1 VAAVEA
7 QGLSIRD
14 LKKAKA
20 PKGDITAAV
29 AALLELKAK
38 YQEVT
43 GEPFPCPRQG
53 SRGTA
58 VALQLSP
65 SDIWGLLRRD
75 ICSFKSRTSKV
86 KTPLGT
92 YLRAMGMRVLKGHVA
107 AFIWPRQ

>member
-1 VAAVEA
+1 MADKEALVAAVEA

-43 GEPFPCPRQG
+43 GEPFPAPAKAAAERQWHCSLVRLIYG
-53 SRGTA
+53 VCCA
-58 VALQLSP
+58 VIS
-65 SDIWGLLRRD
+65 
-75 ICSFKSRTSKV
+75 
-86 KTPLGT
+86 
-92 YLRAMGMRVLKGHVA
+92 A
-107 AFIWPRQ
+107 A